1 MSSSCSESSE
11 SPDGFLGY
19 RYPRI
24 SGRST
29 FVLSTLLPALIQ
41 RRLSKLR
48 HFRPTFVQDETLS
61 QHSHLAGYLEE
72 DSEGSV
78 TPPPSYATDDNR
90 DLSCQSQP
98 AVLRWVQ
105 ETRMPGRVPSRPTS
119 SGSTTPTGME
129 EPSQDAEPG
138 SSSGV
143 QWKYANPGLASI
155 KLAQSEDAAAGS
167 SSMFPRKQ
175 YISGV
180 ACLLHGLPQELSED
194 ELQNLR
200 EALPQSLKADAT
212 TDGQLA
218 VRSKGDNNNVPGRPL
233 AQRSTLQNW
242 VAMFTLYMFLVAS
255 FILPYVRFLLREAYQ
270 FDRKHKISDKLL
282 SHGIDTAAAMR
293 RHTLTIAT
301 QVCSMNDGK
310 VGEQLKD
317 VSMYMVQGVSAGV
330 YDGIGEGMQVL
341 GLRANKRE

>member
-1 MSSSCSESSE
+1 MSSTCSESSG

-24 SGRST
+24 SSRST
-29 FVLSTLLPALIQ
+29 FVLSTLLPALIP

-48 HFRPTFVQDETLS
+48 HFRPTVVQDETLS
-61 QHSHLAGYLEE
+61 QHSHLAGYLED
-72 DSEGSV
+72 DSEGSA

-90 DLSCQSQP
+90 DLSCQNQP

-105 ETRMPGRVPSRPTS
+105 ETRLPGRVPSRPTS
-119 SGSTTPTGME
+119 SGSTTSNGME
-129 EPSQDAEPG
+129 EPSQETART

-155 KLAQSEDAAAGS
+155 TLAQSEDPGAS
-167 SSMFPRKQ
+167 SSSIFPRKQ
-175 YISGV
+175 YVSGV

-200 EALPQSLKADAT
+200 EALPQALKADT
-212 TDGQLA
+212 ISDGQLE
-218 VRSKGDNNNVPGRPL
+218 VRSKGNNNNVSARPVV
-233 AQRSTLQNW
+233 QRPMLHNW
-242 VAMFTLYMFLVAS
+242 VAMFTLYMFLAAS
-255 FILPYVRFLLREAYQ
+255 FILPYVQFWLRAAYQ
-270 FDRKHKISDKLL
+270 FDRKHKISEKLL